1 MLSRTQIFHRTD
13 LAQLLAKR
21 LLDPDVF
28 QTTSRDGLFIT
39 GIRRI
44 GKTTFLKQDLVP
56 ELRRRGALV
65 IYADLWKQSG
75 LPPYKAVLSAV
86 QNAFIELAGHS
97 SVKELKVSLPLVT
110 MSFEPKKI
118 GFPDGVPLADAFLE
132 LMEIISTDIVLI
144 LDEIQE
150 TLKSESG
157 RNLMMMLKAARDA
170 VNLRDVNPKGTYLFI
185 VGTGSHRSV
194 VTAMTS
200 RASQPFYG
208 ADRIDFPVLGEDFVD
223 WRMRQMADA
232 PKLPDRETV
241 MKGFRTLGFRPK
253 ALTQILGSIQDYPGE
268 EIDEAF
274 LAVCDNQARLD
285 AEEFLLPLRSE
296 QLMVKLIFTEIAA
309 AGEKGCRS
317 LFSADFRKRLTDN
330 AGKSKEIS
338 SSVIQGKIAKLQK
351 LDLIYPASYGSYAV
365 SDPQA
370 ARIWLRNLQDFL
382 ADPTY

>member
-1 MLSRTQIFHRTD
+1 MLSRTRIFHRTD

-44 GKTTFLKQDLVP
+44 GKTTFLKQDLIP

-200 RASQPFYG
+200 RASQPFY
-208 ADRIDFPVLGEDFVD
+208 
-223 WRMRQMADA
+223 
-232 PKLPDRETV
+232 PKLPGTS
-241 MKGFRTLGFRPK
+241 K
-253 ALTQILGSIQDYPGE
+253 ILQ
-268 EIDEAF
+268 
-274 LAVCDNQARLD
+274 
-285 AEEFLLPLRSE
+285 
-296 QLMVKLIFTEIAA
+296 
-309 AGEKGCRS
+309 
-317 LFSADFRKRLTDN
+317 
-330 AGKSKEIS
+330 
-338 SSVIQGKIAKLQK
+338 
-351 LDLIYPASYGSYAV
+351 
-365 SDPQA
+365 
-370 ARIWLRNLQDFL
+370 
-382 ADPTY
+382 